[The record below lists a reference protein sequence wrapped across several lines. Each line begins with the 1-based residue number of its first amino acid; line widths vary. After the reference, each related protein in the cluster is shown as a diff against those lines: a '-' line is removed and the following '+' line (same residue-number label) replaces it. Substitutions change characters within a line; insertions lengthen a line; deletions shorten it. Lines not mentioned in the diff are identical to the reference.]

1 MSTPIPTRA
10 VLFDIDGTLVD
21 SNYLHVEAWQH
32 AFTEL
37 GVATDSWRVHRA
49 IGQDSDRLVTAVAGE
64 RDSAW
69 MARAKRLHSGY
80 YRDLAPR
87 LRAFGATRELLAA
100 VAGRGIRV
108 VLATSA
114 PADELAVLLRT
125 LDADASIHATTSAD
139 DVGPAKPDP
148 DLIEV
153 ALQRAGAEAT
163 EAVFVGDSTWDMI
176 ASGRAGVR
184 AYGLRSGGISETE
197 LADAGALAIFDDP
210 GELLAHLDA
219 VVGGSGP

>member
-1 MSTPIPTRA
+1 MSTPTRPRT

-37 GVATDSWRVHRA
+37 GVATDAWRVHRA
-49 IGQDSDRLVTAVAGE
+49 IGQDSERLVSAVAGDRE
-64 RDSAW
+64 TAW
-69 MARAKRLHSGY
+69 VERAKRLHSGY

-87 LRAFGATRELLAA
+87 LRAFEATRDLLAA

-114 PADELAVLLRT
+114 PDDELAVLLRT

-148 DLIEV
+148 DIIEV
-153 ALQRAGAEAT
+153 ALQRAGAAAT
-163 EAVFVGDSTWDMI
+163 EAVFIGDSTWDMI

-184 AYGLRSGGISETE
+184 AFGLRSGGISAAE
-197 LADAGALAIFDDP
+197 LTDAGALAIFDDP
-210 GELLAHLDA
+210 GDLLAHLDA
-219 VVGGSGP
+219 VLGD

>member
-1 MSTPIPTRA
+1 MSTPTRPRA

-32 AFTEL
+32 AFAEL
-37 GVATDSWRVHRA
+37 GVETDAWRVHRA
-49 IGQDSDRLVTAVAGE
+49 IGQDSERLVTAVAGE

-69 MARAKRLHSGY
+69 IERAKRLHSGY

-87 LRAFGATRELLAA
+87 LRAFEATRELLAA

-114 PADELAVLLRT
+114 PDDELAVLLRT

-139 DVGPAKPDP
+139 DVGPAKPAP
-148 DLIEV
+148 DIIEV
-153 ALQRAGAEAT
+153 ALHRAGAEAA
-163 EAVFVGDSTWDMI
+163 EAVLVGDSTWDMI

-184 AYGLRSGGISETE
+184 AYGLRSGGSSGAE
-197 LADAGALAIFDDP
+197 LTDAGALAVFDDP
-210 GELLAHLDA
+210 GDLLAHLDT
-219 VVGGSGP
+219 VIGD

>member
-1 MSTPIPTRA
+1 MSTPTRPRA

-32 AFTEL
+32 AFAEL
-37 GVATDSWRVHRA
+37 GVETDAWRVHRA
-49 IGQDSDRLVTAVAGE
+49 IGQDSERLVTAVAGV

-69 MARAKRLHSGY
+69 IERAKRLHSGY

-87 LRAFGATRELLAA
+87 LRTFEATRDLLAA

-114 PADELAVLLRT
+114 PDDELAVLLRT
-125 LDADASIHATTSAD
+125 LDAEASIDATTSAD
-139 DVGPAKPDP
+139 DVGPAKPEP
-148 DLIEV
+148 DIIEV
-153 ALQRAGAEAT
+153 ALQRAGADAAD
-163 EAVFVGDSTWDMI
+163 AVLVGDSTWDMI

-184 AYGLRSGGISETE
+184 AYGLRSGGISDAE
-197 LADAGALAIFDDP
+197 LTDAGALAIFDDP
-210 GELLAHLDA
+210 GDLLAHLDA
-219 VVGGSGP
+219 VIGD